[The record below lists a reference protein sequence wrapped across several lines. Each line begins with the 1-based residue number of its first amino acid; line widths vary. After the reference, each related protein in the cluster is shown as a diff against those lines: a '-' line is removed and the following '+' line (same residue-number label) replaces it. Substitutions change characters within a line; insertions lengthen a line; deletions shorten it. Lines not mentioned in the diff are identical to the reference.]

1 MKSLDLV
8 QKAFQILISNKDLD
22 KEEYLKLLFSKPYVC
37 DQIKFRKQNLNKRKI
52 VSKQKNKS
60 NATKATKTIK

>member
-22 KEEYLKLLFSKPYVC
+22 KEEYLKLLFSKPCVSE
-37 DQIKFRKQNLNKRKI
+37 QIKFKKVRKQNLNKSKI
-52 VSKQKNKS
+52 ISKQKNKS
-60 NATKATKTIK
+60 NATKPT

>member
-22 KEEYLKLLFSKPYVC
+22 KEEYLKLLFSKPFVSE
-37 DQIKFRKQNLNKRKI
+37 QIKSKKVRKQNLNKRKI
-52 VSKQKNKS
+52 ISKQKNKS
-60 NATKATKTIK
+60 NATKHT